1 MSSSGLGG
9 VRYFSLSGK
18 CVVLSHCGF
27 YLHFHNVYFF
37 MCLFHF
43 VKSLFMSFV
52 HFPVRLFGSFT
63 AEF

>member
-1 MSSSGLGG
+1 MSSPGLGG
-9 VRYFSLSGK
+9 VMYCSPSGK
-18 CVVLSHCGF
+18 YVVLSHCGF
-27 YLHFHNVYFF
+27 YLHFHVYFF

-52 HFPVRLFGSFT
+52 HFPLRLFGYFA